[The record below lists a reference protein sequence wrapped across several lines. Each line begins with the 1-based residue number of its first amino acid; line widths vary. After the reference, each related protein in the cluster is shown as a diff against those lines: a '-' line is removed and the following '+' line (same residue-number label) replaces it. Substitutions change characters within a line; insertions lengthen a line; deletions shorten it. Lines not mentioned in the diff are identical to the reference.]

1 MIKLIT
7 FGKYK
12 NKNASLLIE
21 DKSYCKW
28 LLKQDNLRIKYK
40 KDFELIENDKLFEIK
55 NKKISDINFW
65 DLPSDIRIYIFN
77 INKEAERRE
86 WNVNIYF
93 HLNGKCKVVK
103 TARLKDYYWM
113 NCVSC
118 GKDLPYDSDE
128 KKIIPKMMIIKS
140 YHWCYKCFLKYKP
153 YDKKGNLKQN
163 YTDDGKPL
171 LTSRPIQLGHDKCPL
186 IINDKLVL
194 KSPDSYTELIYASQ
208 SGDYY
213 YNGDKLLL

>member
-86 WNVNIYF
+86 WNVNI
-93 HLNGKCKVVK
+93 
-103 TARLKDYYWM
+103 
-113 NCVSC
+113 
-118 GKDLPYDSDE
+118 
-128 KKIIPKMMIIKS
+128 
-140 YHWCYKCFLKYKP
+140 
-153 YDKKGNLKQN
+153 
-163 YTDDGKPL
+163 
-171 LTSRPIQLGHDKCPL
+171 
-186 IINDKLVL
+186 
-194 KSPDSYTELIYASQ
+194 
-208 SGDYY
+208 
-213 YNGDKLLL
+213 